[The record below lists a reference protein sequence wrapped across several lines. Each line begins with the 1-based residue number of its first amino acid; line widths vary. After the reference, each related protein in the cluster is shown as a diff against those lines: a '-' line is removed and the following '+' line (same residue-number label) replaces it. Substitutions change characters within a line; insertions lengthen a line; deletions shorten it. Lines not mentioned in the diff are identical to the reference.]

1 VLTWKRL
8 NYPEKKPV
16 NTTTTSA
23 PATSNGASS
32 NGASTKNKPVWL
44 FREGKKELRDLLGGK
59 GANLS
64 EMTNIGL
71 PVPPGFTVTTEV
83 CTEYYANGKKIPA
96 GLMDEVKKAVADVEQ
111 AIGKKF
117 GDNQNP
123 LLFSVRSGA
132 KFSLPG
138 MMDTV
143 LNLGLNDQAIE
154 GLIKSSGGNDRFAY
168 DSYRRFIMMF
178 SDITLKADYPGLS
191 KEGFERIL
199 TEHKEKLGKVEDTEL
214 TGDDWKALCEIY
226 KVFFREQTGRD
237 FPTDPY
243 EQLETSITAVF
254 RSWNNERAIIY
265 RNKEKIS
272 HSIGTAVN
280 VQSMVFGNMGEDS
293 GSGVMFTR
301 NAATGENVIY
311 GEYLANAQGEDVVAG
326 VRTPK
331 EIAEL
336 ERDNKAIYDELI
348 TNAKR
353 LEEHYKDMQDI
364 EFTIEKNRL
373 FILQCRSG
381 KRTGTAAIRIA
392 VEMVGEGAISKEKAV
407 SMVAPGGLEQALHPR
422 LKNTKAARQI
432 AKGLNAGPG
441 GAVGIAVFSSDKAAE
456 LGKGGEEKPVI
467 LCSQETTPDDLKG
480 MLAAQ
485 GVLTSRGGRTS
496 HAALVARQFGIPTI
510 CGCSDIKLDGHH
522 ATQFTTPDGTVIKEG
537 DWITIDG
544 TEGVVYEGALE
555 VESAAQSGD
564 FSTLMGWADE
574 FRTMGVRTNADTP
587 EQAAQAVALGAEG
600 IGLCR
605 TEHMFLEEDRLPIV
619 RRMILANNEQ
629 ERQAALDEL
638 LPIQREDFVGIFRAM
653 AGKPVTVRLIDP
665 PLHEFLPNQ
674 IELEKE
680 MAVLEFQGKADAE
693 KSALLQKVR
702 ELHEQN
708 PMLGLRGV
716 RLSIVFPGIVG
727 MQTAAIVG
735 AAAQV
740 KKEGIEVLPE
750 IMIPLIGHV
759 NELTAVKGDLER
771 VAKETAEAE
780 GVQVDYKFGTMIEIP
795 RACLTAGEI
804 AGQAEFFSFG
814 TNDLTQMTYGMSRDD
829 AGPFLMP
836 YIAKE
841 IYKEDPTVS
850 IDQTGVGRLMQICV
864 DDARAVNPNI
874 KLGICGEQGGDPDSV
889 KFCAKLGLTYVSC
902 SPKRVPVARL
912 AAAQAAL
919 ENKS

>member
-1 VLTWKRL
+1 V
-8 NYPEKKPV
+8 
-16 NTTTTSA
+16 
-23 PATSNGASS
+23 SNG
-32 NGASTKNKPVWL
+32 STQNKRVWL

-59 GANLS
+59 GANLA

-83 CTEYYANGKKIPA
+83 CTEYYASGKQLPA
-96 GLMDEVKKAVADVEQ
+96 GLMDEVKAAVADVEQ
-111 AIGKKF
+111 QIGKKF
-117 GDNQNP
+117 GDTQNP

-143 LNLGLNDQAIE
+143 LNLGLNDDAVE
-154 GLIKSSGGNDRFAY
+154 GLANAGGGNTRFAY

-214 TGDDWKALCEIY
+214 TGDDWKALVEIY
-226 KVFFREQTGRD
+226 KDFFREQTGRD

-311 GEYLANAQGEDVVAG
+311 GEYLPNAQGEDVVAG

-348 TNAKR
+348 ANAKR
-353 LEEHYKDMQDI
+353 LEDHYKDMQDI
-364 EFTIEKNRL
+364 EFTIEKNKL

-392 VEMVGEGAISKEKAV
+392 VEMVNEGFISKEKAV
-407 SMVAPGGLEQALHPR
+407 AMVAPGGLEQALHPR
-422 LKNTKAARQI
+422 LKNTKDGKVI

-441 GAVGIAVFSSDKAAE
+441 GAVGKAVFSSEKAAE
-456 LGKGGEEKPVI
+456 LGKGGAGEAVI
-467 LCSQETTPDDLKG
+467 LVSQETTPDDLKG

-510 CGCSDIKLDGHH
+510 CGCSDMKLDGHH

-544 TEGVVYEGALE
+544 TEGIIYQGALE
-555 VESAAQSGD
+555 VEAAGQSGD
-564 FSTLMGWADE
+564 FATLMGWADE
-574 FRTMGVRTNADTP
+574 FRKLGVRANADTP
-587 EQAAQAVALGAEG
+587 DQAAEALSLGAEG

-619 RRMILANNEQ
+619 RRMILADDEAQ
-629 ERQAALDEL
+629 RQGALDEL

-653 AGKPVTVRLIDP
+653 AGKPVT
-665 PLHEFLPNQ
+665 
-674 IELEKE
+674 
-680 MAVLEFQGKADAE
+680 
-693 KSALLQKVR
+693 
-702 ELHEQN
+702 
-708 PMLGLRGV
+708 
-716 RLSIVFPGIVG
+716 
-727 MQTAAIVG
+727 
-735 AAAQV
+735 AQV
-740 KKEGIEVLPE
+740 KKEGVDVHPE
-750 IMIPLIGHV
+750 IMIPLVGHI
-759 NELTAVKGDLER
+759 NELTHVKNDLER
-771 VAKETAEAE
+771 VAKETLAKEGAE
-780 GVQVDYKFGTMIEIP
+780 VDYMFGTMIEVP
-795 RACLTAGEI
+795 RAALTSAEI
-804 AGQAEFFSFG
+804 AQEAQFFSFG

-850 IDQTGVGRLMQICV
+850 IDTTGVGRLMQISV
-864 DDARAVNPNI
+864 DDAKSVNPNI
-874 KLGICGEQGGDPDSV
+874 KLGICGEHGGDPDSV
-889 KFCAKLGLTYVSC
+889 KFCHKIGLNYVSC

-919 ENKS
+919 ENQS

>member
-1 VLTWKRL
+1 
-8 NYPEKKPV
+8 
-16 NTTTTSA
+16 
-23 PATSNGASS
+23 
-32 NGASTKNKPVWL
+32 VWL

-59 GANLS
+59 GANLA

-83 CTEYYANGKKIPA
+83 CTEYYANGKQIPA
-96 GLMDEVKKAVADVEQ
+96 GLMDDVKAAVADVEKQ
-111 AIGKKF
+111 IGKKF
-117 GDNQNP
+117 GDTQNP

-154 GLIKSSGGNDRFAY
+154 GLINASGGDSRFAY

-191 KEGFERIL
+191 KEGFEHIL
-199 TEHKEKLGKVEDTEL
+199 TEHKRKLGKVEDTEL
-214 TGDDWKALCEIY
+214 TGDDWKALCDIY
-226 KVFFREQTGRD
+226 KKFFIEQTGRE
-237 FPTDPY
+237 FPTDPF

-311 GEYLANAQGEDVVAG
+311 GEYLPNAQGEDVVAG

-348 TNAKR
+348 ANAKR
-353 LEEHYKDMQDI
+353 LEDHYKDMQDI
-364 EFTIEKNRL
+364 EFTIEKNKL

-392 VEMVGEGAISKEKAV
+392 VEMVNEGFISKEKAV
-407 SMVAPGGLEQALHPR
+407 AMVAPGGLEQALHPR
-422 LKNTKAARQI
+422 LKNTKSARVI

-441 GAVGIAVFSSDKAAE
+441 GAVGKAVFSSERAAE
-456 LGKGGEEKPVI
+456 LGKGGSGEAVI
-467 LCSQETTPDDLKG
+467 LVSQETTPDDLKG

-510 CGCSDIKLDGHH
+510 CGCSDIKMDGHH
-522 ATQFTTPDGTVIKEG
+522 ATQFTSPDGTVIKEG

-544 TEGVVYEGALE
+544 TEGVIYEGALE

-564 FSTLMGWADE
+564 FSTLMGWADG
-574 FRTMGVRTNADTP
+574 FRTMGVRANADTP
-587 EQAAQAVALGAEG
+587 DQAAEALALGAEG

-619 RRMILANNEQ
+619 RRMILADDETQ
-629 ERQAALDEL
+629 RQAALDEL

-674 IELEKE
+674 VELAKEVAVEGAAGKTDPEK
-680 MAVLEFQGKADAE
+680 Q
-693 KSALLQKVR
+693 ALLNKVN

-708 PMLGLRGV
+708 PMLGLRGC
-716 RLSIVFPGIVG
+716 RLSIVFPGIVE
-727 MQTAAIVG
+727 MQVAAIVG

-740 KKEGIEVLPE
+740 KKEGVEVLPE
-750 IMIPLIGHV
+750 IMIPLVGHI
-759 NELTAVKGDLER
+759 NELTYVKNDLER
-771 VAKETAEAE
+771 VAKETVEKE
-780 GVQVDYKFGTMIEIP
+780 GVEVPYMFGTMIEVP
-795 RACLTAGEI
+795 RAALTSAEI
-804 AGQAEFFSFG
+804 AGEAEFFSFG

-850 IDQTGVGRLMQICV
+850 IDTTGVGRLMQISV
-864 DDARAVNPNI
+864 DDARSVNPKI
-874 KLGICGEQGGDPDSV
+874 KLGICGEHGGDPDSV
-889 KFCAKLGLTYVSC
+889 KFCNKLGLNYVSC

-919 ENKS
+919 ENGSK

>member
-1 VLTWKRL
+1 
-8 NYPEKKPV
+8 
-16 NTTTTSA
+16 
-23 PATSNGASS
+23 
-32 NGASTKNKPVWL
+32 
-44 FREGKKELRDLLGGK
+44 
-59 GANLS
+59 
-64 EMTNIGL
+64 M
-71 PVPPGFTVTTEV
+71 
-83 CTEYYANGKKIPA
+83 
-96 GLMDEVKKAVADVEQ
+96 
-111 AIGKKF
+111 
-117 GDNQNP
+117 
-123 LLFSVRSGA
+123 
-132 KFSLPG
+132 
-138 MMDTV
+138 
-143 LNLGLNDQAIE
+143 
-154 GLIKSSGGNDRFAY
+154 
-168 DSYRRFIMMF
+168 
-178 SDITLKADYPGLS
+178 
-191 KEGFERIL
+191 
-199 TEHKEKLGKVEDTEL
+199 
-214 TGDDWKALCEIY
+214 IY
-226 KVFFREQTGRD
+226 KDFFRKETGRE
-237 FPTDPY
+237 FPSDPY

-265 RNKEKIS
+265 RNKEKID

-280 VQSMVFGNMGEDS
+280 VQSMVFGNLGEDS

-336 ERDNKAIYDELI
+336 ERDNKVIYDELI
-348 TNAKR
+348 ANSKR
-353 LEEHYKDMQDI
+353 LENHYKDMQDI
-364 EFTIEKNRL
+364 EFTIEKNKL

-392 VEMVGEGAISKEKAV
+392 VEMVNEGFITKEKAV
-407 SMVAPGGLEQALHPR
+407 LMVPPSGLEQALHPR
-422 LKNTKAARQI
+422 LKDTAKAKRI

-441 GAVGIAVFSSDKAAE
+441 GAVGMAVFSSDKAAE
-456 LGKGGEEKPVI
+456 LGKGGQGEAVI

-510 CGCSDIKLDGHH
+510 CGCSDMKMDGHH
-522 ATQFTTPDGTVIKEG
+522 AKAFTTPDGTVISEG

-544 TEGVVYEGALE
+544 TEGVVYLGALE
-555 VESAAQSGD
+555 VEAAAQSGD
-564 FSTLMGWADE
+564 FATLMSWADE
-574 FRTMGVRTNADTP
+574 FRKLGVRTNADTP
-587 EQAAQAVALGAEG
+587 EQAQQAIELGAEG
-600 IGLCR
+600 VGLCR

-619 RRMILANNEQ
+619 RRMILADDEAA
-629 ERQAALDEL
+629 RQAALDEL

-665 PLHEFLPNQ
+665 PLHEFLPSQ

-680 MAVLEFQGKADAE
+680 MAVLEFQGKTDPE
-693 KSALLQKVR
+693 KSKLLSKVR
-702 ELHEQN
+702 ELHEMN
-708 PMLGLRGV
+708 PMLGMRGV
-716 RLSIVFPGIVG
+716 RLSIVFPGIVE

-740 KKEGIEVLPE
+740 KKEGIDVHPE
-750 IMIPLIGHV
+750 IMIPLVGHV
-759 NELTAVKGDLER
+759 NELTAVEGDLRR
-771 VAKETAEAE
+771 VAQETEERE
-780 GVQVDYKFGTMIEIP
+780 GVKVDYKFGTMIEIP

-804 AGQAEFFSFG
+804 AAQAEFFSFG

-836 YIAKE
+836 YIAQE

-864 DDARAVNPNI
+864 DDAKAVNPNI

-889 KFCAKLGLTYVSC
+889 KFCHKLGLTYVSC

-919 ENKS
+919 ESK

>member
-1 VLTWKRL
+1 M
-8 NYPEKKPV
+8 

-44 FREGKKELRDLLGGK
+44 FREGDKSLRDLLGGK
-59 GANLS
+59 GANLA

-96 GLMDEVKKAVADVEQ
+96 GLMDAVKKAVADVEQ

-154 GLIKSSGGNDRFAY
+154 GLINASGGNSRFAY

-214 TGDDWKALCEIY
+214 SGDDWKALCATY

-311 GEYLANAQGEDVVAG
+311 GEYLPNAQGEDVVAG

-336 ERDNKAIYDELI
+336 ERDNKPIYDELI
-348 TNAKR
+348 ANAKR
-353 LEEHYKDMQDI
+353 LEDHYKDMQDI
-364 EFTIEKNRL
+364 EFTIEKNKL

-441 GAVGIAVFSSDKAAE
+441 GAVGKVVFTSDRAAE
-456 LGKGGEEKPVI
+456 LGKGNEGKGEAVI
-467 LCSQETTPDDLKG
+467 LVSQETTPDDLKG

-496 HAALVARQFGIPTI
+496 HAALVARQFGIPTV
-510 CGCSDIKLDGHH
+510 CGCADIKMDGHH

-555 VESAAQSGD
+555 VENATMSGD
-564 FSTLMGWADE
+564 FGTLMSWADE

-587 EQAAQAVALGAEG
+587 EQAQQAVELGAEG

-605 TEHMFLEEDRLPIV
+605 TEHMFLEEARLPIV
-619 RRMILANNEQ
+619 RRMILAANDA

-680 MAVLEFQGKADAE
+680 MAVLEFQGKSDPE

-850 IDQTGVGRLMQICV
+850 IDQTGVGRLMHICV
-864 DDARAVNPNI
+864 DDARKVNPNI

-919 ENKS
+919 AAKGE

>member
-1 VLTWKRL
+1 M
-8 NYPEKKPV
+8 
-16 NTTTTSA
+16 
-23 PATSNGASS
+23 ATQ
-32 NGASTKNKPVWL
+32 NKPVWL

-59 GANLS
+59 GANLA

-83 CTEYYANGKKIPA
+83 CTEYYANGKQLPA
-96 GLMDEVKKAVADVEQ
+96 GLMDEVKTAVAAVE
-111 AIGKKF
+111 AEIGKKF

-143 LNLGLNDQAIE
+143 LNLGLNDEAIA
-154 GLIKSSGGNDRFAY
+154 GLIAVSGDARFAY

-178 SDITLKADYPGLS
+178 SDITLKADYPGLN

-199 TEHKEKLGKVEDTEL
+199 TDHKAALGKELDTEL
-214 TGDDWKALCEIY
+214 TGDDWKALVDTY
-226 KVFFREQTGRD
+226 KVFFKEQTGRD

-265 RNKEKIS
+265 RNKEKIP

-280 VQSMVFGNMGEDS
+280 VQSMVFGNMGDDS

-311 GEYLANAQGEDVVAG
+311 GEYLQNAQGEDVVAG

-348 TNAKR
+348 ANAKR
-353 LEEHYKDMQDI
+353 LEDHYRDMQDI
-364 EFTIEKNRL
+364 EFTIEKNKL

-392 VEMVGEGAISKEKAV
+392 VEMVNEGFIDKAKAV
-407 SMVAPGGLEQALHPR
+407 SMVAPGGLEQALHPA
-422 LKNTKAARQI
+422 LKDTKSARVI

-441 GAVGIAVFSSDKAAE
+441 GAVGMAVFSSDKAAE
-456 LGKGGEEKPVI
+456 LGKGGQGQAVI

-510 CGCSDIKLDGHH
+510 CGCSDMKMDGHH
-522 ATQFTTPDGTVIKEG
+522 ATAFTTPDGTVIKEG

-544 TEGVVYEGALE
+544 SDGTVYEGALE
-555 VESAAQSGD
+555 VEPAGQSGD
-564 FSTLMGWADE
+564 FGTLMGWADE
-574 FRTMGVRTNADTP
+574 FRTLGVRTNADTP
-587 EQAAQAVALGAEG
+587 EQAAEAVALGAEG
-600 IGLCR
+600 VGLCR

-619 RRMILANNEQ
+619 RRMILAADETA
-629 ERQAALDEL
+629 RQAALDEL

-653 AGKPVTVRLIDP
+653 NGLPVTVRLIDP
-665 PLHEFLPNQ
+665 PLHEFLPSQ

-680 MAVLEFQGKADAE
+680 MAVLESKGLSDPE
-693 KSALLQKVR
+693 KSTLLAKVR
-702 ELHEQN
+702 ELHEMN

-716 RLSIVFPGIVG
+716 RLSIVFPGIVA

-740 KKEGIEVLPE
+740 KKEGIEVNPE

-759 NELTAVKGDLER
+759 NELKAVRADLDR
-771 VAKETAEAE
+771 VAKETVEAE
-780 GVQVDYKFGTMIEIP
+780 GVAVPYKFGTMIEIP

-804 AGQAEFFSFG
+804 AEEAEFFSFG

-864 DDARAVNPNI
+864 DDAKVVNPNI

-889 KFCAKLGLTYVSC
+889 KFCHKLGLTYVSC

-912 AAAQAAL
+912 AAAQAAI
-919 ENKS
+919 ESSSK

>member
-1 VLTWKRL
+1 M
-8 NYPEKKPV
+8 
-16 NTTTTSA
+16 
-23 PATSNGASS
+23 ATQQ
-32 NGASTKNKPVWL
+32 KPVWL

-59 GANLS
+59 GANLA

-83 CTEYYANGKKIPA
+83 CTDYYANNKQIPA
-96 GLMDEVKKAVADVEQ
+96 GLMDEVKKAVADVETSM
-111 AIGKKF
+111 GKKF

-143 LNLGLNDQAIE
+143 LNLGLNESAIE
-154 GLIKSSGGNDRFAY
+154 GLIAVSGDARFAY

-191 KEGFERIL
+191 KEGFERML
-199 TEHKEKLGKVEDTEL
+199 TEHKAKLGKEDDTEL
-214 TGDDWKALCEIY
+214 TGDDWKALCETY
-226 KVFFREQTGRD
+226 KVFFKEQTGRD

-280 VQSMVFGNMGEDS
+280 VQAMVFGNMGDDS

-311 GEYLANAQGEDVVAG
+311 GEYLQNAQGEDVVAG

-348 TNAKR
+348 ANAKR
-353 LEEHYKDMQDI
+353 LEDHYRDMQDI
-364 EFTIEKNRL
+364 EFTIEKNKL

-392 VEMVGEGAISKEKAV
+392 VEMVNDGFIDKAKAV

-422 LKNTKAARQI
+422 LKNTAKARQI

-441 GAVGIAVFSSDKAAE
+441 GAVGMAVFSSNRAAE
-456 LGKGGEEKPVI
+456 LGKGGEGKAVI
-467 LCSQETTPDDLKG
+467 LCSAETTPDDLKG

-510 CGCSDIKLDGHH
+510 CGCSDVKMDGHH
-522 ATQFTTPDGTVIKEG
+522 ATSFVTPDGTVIKEG

-544 TEGVVYEGALE
+544 TEGIVYEGALE
-555 VESAAQSGD
+555 VEAAGQSGD
-564 FSTLMGWADE
+564 FATLMGWADE
-574 FRTMGVRTNADTP
+574 FRVMGVRANADTP
-587 EQAAQAVALGAEG
+587 EQAQEAIELGAEG

-605 TEHMFLEEDRLPIV
+605 TEHMFLEESRLPVV
-619 RRMILANNEQ
+619 RRMVLAADEA

-653 AGKPVTVRLIDP
+653 NGKPVTIRLIDP

-680 MAVLEFQGKADAE
+680 MAVLESKGLSDPE
-693 KSALLQKVR
+693 KSKLLSKVR
-702 ELHEQN
+702 ELHEMN

-740 KKEGIEVLPE
+740 KKEGIEVNPE

-780 GVQVDYKFGTMIEIP
+780 GVAVPYKFGTMIEIP

-804 AGQAEFFSFG
+804 AGEAEFFSFG

-836 YIAKE
+836 YIEKQ

-850 IDQTGVGRLMQICV
+850 IDVSGVGRLMQICV
-864 DDARAVNPNI
+864 DDAKKVNPNI

-889 KFCAKLGLTYVSC
+889 KFCNKLGLTYVSC

-912 AAAQAAL
+912 AAAQAAIDA
-919 ENKS
+919 K

>member
-1 VLTWKRL
+1 M
-8 NYPEKKPV
+8 
-16 NTTTTSA
+16 
-23 PATSNGASS
+23 ATQQ
-32 NGASTKNKPVWL
+32 KPVWL
-44 FREGKKELRDLLGGK
+44 FREGDKSMRDLLGGK
-59 GANLS
+59 GANLA

-83 CTEYYANGKKIPA
+83 CTEYYANNKQIPA

-111 AIGKKF
+111 QIGKKF
-117 GDNQNP
+117 GDTKNP

-143 LNLGLNDQAIE
+143 LNLGLNDAAVE
-154 GLIKSSGGNDRFAY
+154 GLIEATGGNSRFAY
-168 DSYRRFIMMF
+168 DSYRRFLMMF

-199 TEHKEKLGKVEDTEL
+199 TDHKAKLGKTEDTEL

-226 KVFFREQTGRD
+226 KEFFKEQTGKD
-237 FPTDPY
+237 FPSDPY

-280 VQSMVFGNMGEDS
+280 VQSMVFGNLGEDS

-311 GEYLANAQGEDVVAG
+311 GEYLPNAQGEDVVAG

-348 TNAKR
+348 ANAKR
-353 LEEHYKDMQDI
+353 LEDHYRDMQDI
-364 EFTIEKNRL
+364 EFTIEKNKL

-392 VEMVGEGAISKEKAV
+392 VEMVADGFISKEKAV
-407 SMVAPGGLEQALHPR
+407 AMVPPGGLEQALHPR

-441 GAVGIAVFSSDKAAE
+441 GAVGMAVFTSDRAAE
-456 LGKGGEEKPVI
+456 LGKGGEGKAVI

-510 CGCSDIKLDGHH
+510 CGCSDMKMEGHH
-522 ATQFTTPDGTVIKEG
+522 AQSFTTPDGTVIKEG

-555 VESAAQSGD
+555 VEAAGQSGD
-564 FSTLMGWADE
+564 FATLMGWADE

-587 EQAAQAVALGAEG
+587 EQAAEAVALGAEG

-619 RRMILANNEQ
+619 RRMILAANDAD
-629 ERQAALDEL
+629 RQAALDEL

-653 AGKPVTVRLIDP
+653 NGKPVTVRLIDP
-665 PLHEFLPNQ
+665 PLHEFLPSQ

-680 MAVLEFQGKADAE
+680 MAVLESKGLTDPD
-693 KSALLQKVR
+693 KSKLLSKVR
-702 ELHEQN
+702 ELHEMN

-740 KKEGIEVLPE
+740 KKEGIEVNPE

-759 NELTAVKGDLER
+759 NELKAVRGDLER
-771 VAKETAEAE
+771 VAQETADAE
-780 GVQVDYKFGTMIEIP
+780 GVAVPYKFGTMIEIP

-804 AGQAEFFSFG
+804 AGEAEFFSFG

-850 IDQTGVGRLMQICV
+850 IDVSGVGRLMQICV
-864 DDARAVNPNI
+864 DDAKKVNPNI

-889 KFCAKLGLTYVSC
+889 KFCNKLGLTYVSC

-912 AAAQAAL
+912 AAAQAAI
-919 ENKS
+919 ESK

>member
-1 VLTWKRL
+1 MA
-8 NYPEKKPV
+8 
-16 NTTTTSA
+16 TTQ
-23 PATSNGASS
+23 
-32 NGASTKNKPVWL
+32 KPVWL
-44 FREGKKELRDLLGGK
+44 FREGDKSLRDLLGGK
-59 GANLS
+59 GANLA

-83 CTEYYANGKKIPA
+83 CTEYYANGKQIPA

-111 AIGKKF
+111 QIGKKF
-117 GDNQNP
+117 GDTKNP

-143 LNLGLNDQAIE
+143 LNLGLNDDAVA
-154 GLIKSSGGNDRFAY
+154 GLIEATGGNSRFAY

-191 KEGFERIL
+191 KEGFEHML
-199 TEHKEKLGKVEDTEL
+199 TDHKAALGKVEDTEL
-214 TGDDWKALCEIY
+214 TGDDWKALVDQY
-226 KVFFREQTGRD
+226 KKFFTEQTGKS

-243 EQLETSITAVF
+243 EQLETAITAVF

-280 VQSMVFGNMGEDS
+280 VQSMVFGNLGEDS

-336 ERDNKAIYDELI
+336 EADNKPIYDELI
-348 TNAKR
+348 ANAKR
-353 LEEHYKDMQDI
+353 LEDHYKDMQDI
-364 EFTIEKNRL
+364 EFTIEKNKL

-392 VEMVGEGAISKEKAV
+392 VEMVGEGFIDKAKAV

-422 LKNTKAARQI
+422 LKDTAKARVI

-441 GAVGIAVFSSDKAAE
+441 GAVGIAVFSSEKAAE
-456 LGKGGEEKPVI
+456 LGKGGEGQPVI

-510 CGCSDIKLDGHH
+510 CGCAEMKLEGHH
-522 ATQFTTPDGTVIKEG
+522 ATSFSTPDGTVINEG

-544 TEGVVYEGALE
+544 TEGIVYEGALE
-555 VESAAQSGD
+555 VEPAGQSGD
-564 FSTLMGWADE
+564 FATLMGWADE
-574 FRTMGVRTNADTP
+574 FRTLGVRTNADTP
-587 EQAAQAVALGAEG
+587 EQAAEAVALGAEG

-605 TEHMFLEEDRLPIV
+605 TEHMFLEADRLPIV
-619 RRMILANNEQ
+619 RRMILASDEAS
-629 ERQAALDEL
+629 RQAALDEL

-653 AGKPVTVRLIDP
+653 NGKPVTVRLIDP

-680 MAVLEFQGKADAE
+680 LAVLDSKGASDPE
-693 KSALLQKVR
+693 KSALLSKVR
-702 ELHEQN
+702 ELHEMN

-716 RLSIVFPGIVG
+716 RLSIVFPGIVA

-740 KKEGIEVLPE
+740 KKEGIEVNPE

-759 NELTAVKGDLER
+759 NELKAVRGDLER
-771 VAKETAEAE
+771 VAQETADAE
-780 GVQVDYKFGTMIEIP
+780 GVAVPYKFGTMIEIP

-804 AGQAEFFSFG
+804 AGEAEFFSFG

-850 IDQTGVGRLMQICV
+850 IDVTGVGRLMQICV
-864 DDARAVNPNI
+864 DDAKVVNPNI

-889 KFCAKLGLTYVSC
+889 KFCHKLGLTYVSC

-912 AAAQAAL
+912 AAAQAAI
-919 ENKS
+919 ENSK

>member
-1 VLTWKRL
+1 MA
-8 NYPEKKPV
+8 
-16 NTTTTSA
+16 TTQ
-23 PATSNGASS
+23 
-32 NGASTKNKPVWL
+32 KPVWL

-59 GANLS
+59 GANLA

-83 CTEYYANGKKIPA
+83 CTEYYANNKQIPSN
-96 GLMDEVKKAVADVEQ
+96 LMDEVKRAVADVEQ
-111 AIGKKF
+111 SMGKKF
-117 GDNQNP
+117 GDNKNP

-143 LNLGLNDQAIE
+143 LNLGLNESAIE
-154 GLIKSSGGNDRFAY
+154 GLIAVSGDARFAY

-191 KEGFERIL
+191 KEGFEHML
-199 TEHKEKLGKVEDTEL
+199 TDHKAKLGKSEDTEL
-214 TGDDWKALCEIY
+214 TGDDWKALCETY
-226 KVFFREQTGRD
+226 KVFFKEQTGRD

-265 RNKEKIS
+265 RNKEKID
-272 HSIGTAVN
+272 HKIGTAVN
-280 VQSMVFGNMGEDS
+280 VQAMVFGNMGDDS

-311 GEYLANAQGEDVVAG
+311 GEYLQNAQGEDVVAG

-348 TNAKR
+348 ANSKR
-353 LEEHYKDMQDI
+353 LEDHYKDMQDI
-364 EFTIEKNRL
+364 EFTIEKNNL

-392 VEMVGEGAISKEKAV
+392 VEMVGEGFISKEKAV
-407 SMVAPGGLEQALHPR
+407 SMVAPSGLEQALHPR
-422 LKNTKAARQI
+422 LKNTAAARKI
-432 AKGLNAGPG
+432 AQGLNAGPG
-441 GAVGIAVFSSDKAAE
+441 GAVGMAVFSSDRAAE
-456 LGKGGEEKPVI
+456 LGKNGGEGKAVI
-467 LCSQETTPDDLKG
+467 LCSAETTPDDLKG

-510 CGCSDIKLDGHH
+510 CGCSDVKMDGHH
-522 ATQFTTPDGTVIKEG
+522 ATSFVTPDGTVIKEG

-544 TEGVVYEGALE
+544 TEGIVYEGALE
-555 VESAAQSGD
+555 VEAAGQSGD
-564 FSTLMGWADE
+564 FATLMGWADE
-574 FRTMGVRTNADTP
+574 FRTMGVRANADTP
-587 EQAAQAVALGAEG
+587 EQAAEALGLGAEG

-605 TEHMFLEEDRLPIV
+605 TEHMFLEESRLPIV
-619 RRMILANNEQ
+619 RRMVLAADDA
-629 ERQAALDEL
+629 ERQQALDEL

-653 AGKPVTVRLIDP
+653 NGKPVTVRLIDP

-680 MAVLEFQGKADAE
+680 MAVLESKGLSDPE
-693 KSALLQKVR
+693 KSKLLSKVR
-702 ELHEQN
+702 ELHEMN

-716 RLSIVFPGIVG
+716 RLSIVFPGIVE

-740 KKEGIEVLPE
+740 KKEGIDVNPE

-759 NELTAVKGDLER
+759 NELKAVRGDLER
-771 VAKETAEAE
+771 VAKETAEKE
-780 GVQVDYKFGTMIEIP
+780 GQEVAYKFGTMIEIP

-804 AGQAEFFSFG
+804 AQEAEFFSFG

-850 IDQTGVGRLMQICV
+850 IDVSGVGRLMQICV
-864 DDARAVNPNI
+864 DDARKVNPGI

-912 AAAQAAL
+912 AAAQAAIDA
-919 ENKS
+919 K

>member
-1 VLTWKRL
+1 MA
-8 NYPEKKPV
+8 
-16 NTTTTSA
+16 TTQ
-23 PATSNGASS
+23 
-32 NGASTKNKPVWL
+32 KPVWL

-59 GANLS
+59 GANLA

-83 CTEYYANGKKIPA
+83 CTEYYANNKQIPSN
-96 GLMDEVKKAVADVEQ
+96 LMDEVKKAVADVESSM
-111 AIGKKF
+111 GKKF

-143 LNLGLNDQAIE
+143 LNLGLNESAIE
-154 GLIKSSGGNDRFAY
+154 GLIAVSGDARFAY

-191 KEGFERIL
+191 KEGFERML
-199 TEHKEKLGKVEDTEL
+199 TDHKENLGKSEDTEL
-214 TGDDWKALCEIY
+214 TGDDWKALCETY
-226 KVFFREQTGRD
+226 KVFFREQTGRE

-280 VQSMVFGNMGEDS
+280 VQAMVFGNMGDDS

-311 GEYLANAQGEDVVAG
+311 GEYLQNAQGEDVVAG

-348 TNAKR
+348 ANAKR
-353 LEEHYKDMQDI
+353 LEDHYKDMQDI
-364 EFTIEKNRL
+364 EFTIEKNKL

-392 VEMVGEGAISKEKAV
+392 VEMVGEGFISKEKAV
-407 SMVAPGGLEQALHPR
+407 SMVAPSGLEQALHPR
-422 LKNTKAARQI
+422 LKNTAAARKI
-432 AKGLNAGPG
+432 AQGLNAGPG
-441 GAVGIAVFSSDKAAE
+441 GAVGMAVFSSERAAE
-456 LGKGGEEKPVI
+456 LGKGGEDKAVI
-467 LCSQETTPDDLKG
+467 LCSAETTPDDLKG

-510 CGCSDIKLDGHH
+510 CGCSDVKMDGHH
-522 ATQFTTPDGTVIKEG
+522 ATSFVTPDGTVIKEG

-544 TEGVVYEGALE
+544 TEGIVYEGALE
-555 VESAAQSGD
+555 VEAAGQSGD
-564 FSTLMGWADE
+564 FATLMGWADE

-587 EQAAQAVALGAEG
+587 EQAAEAVALGAEG

-605 TEHMFLEEDRLPIV
+605 TEHMFLEESRLPIV
-619 RRMILANNEQ
+619 RRMVLAADEA
-629 ERQAALDEL
+629 ERQQALDEL

-653 AGKPVTVRLIDP
+653 NGKPVTVRLIDP

-680 MAVLEFQGKADAE
+680 MAVLESKGLSDPE
-693 KSALLQKVR
+693 KSKLLNKVR
-702 ELHEQN
+702 ELHEMN

-716 RLSIVFPGIVG
+716 RLSIVFPGIVE

-740 KKEGIEVLPE
+740 KKEGIDVNPE

-759 NELTAVKGDLER
+759 NELKAVRGDLER

-780 GVQVDYKFGTMIEIP
+780 GQEVAYKFGTMIEIP

-804 AGQAEFFSFG
+804 AQEAEFFSFG

-864 DDARAVNPNI
+864 DDARAVNPGI

-912 AAAQAAL
+912 AAAQAAIDA
-919 ENKS
+919 K

>member
-1 VLTWKRL
+1 M
-8 NYPEKKPV
+8 
-16 NTTTTSA
+16 
-23 PATSNGASS
+23 ATQQ
-32 NGASTKNKPVWL
+32 KPVWL

-59 GANLS
+59 GANLA

-83 CTEYYANGKKIPA
+83 CTDYYANNKQIPA
-96 GLMDEVKKAVADVEQ
+96 GLMDEVKKAVADVETSM
-111 AIGKKF
+111 GKKF

-143 LNLGLNDQAIE
+143 LNLGLNESAIE
-154 GLIKSSGGNDRFAY
+154 GLIAVSGDARFAY

-191 KEGFERIL
+191 KEGFERML
-199 TEHKEKLGKVEDTEL
+199 TEHKAKLGKSEDTEL
-214 TGDDWKALCEIY
+214 TGDDWKALCETY
-226 KVFFREQTGRD
+226 KVFFKEQTGRE

-280 VQSMVFGNMGEDS
+280 VQAMVFGNMGDDS

-311 GEYLANAQGEDVVAG
+311 GEYLQNAQGEDVVAG

-348 TNAKR
+348 ANAKR
-353 LEEHYKDMQDI
+353 LEDHYRDMQDI
-364 EFTIEKNRL
+364 EFTIEKNKL

-392 VEMVGEGAISKEKAV
+392 VEMVNDGFIDKAKAV

-422 LKNTKAARQI
+422 LKNTAKARQI

-441 GAVGIAVFSSDKAAE
+441 GAVGMAVFSSNRAAE
-456 LGKGGEEKPVI
+456 LGKGGEGKAVI
-467 LCSQETTPDDLKG
+467 LCSAETTPDDLKG

-510 CGCSDIKLDGHH
+510 CGCSDVKMDGHH
-522 ATQFTTPDGTVIKEG
+522 ATSFVTPDGTVIKEG

-544 TEGVVYEGALE
+544 TEGIVYEGALE
-555 VESAAQSGD
+555 VEAAGQSGD
-564 FSTLMGWADE
+564 FATLMGWADE
-574 FRTMGVRTNADTP
+574 FRVMGVRANADTP
-587 EQAAQAVALGAEG
+587 EQAQEAIELGAEG

-605 TEHMFLEEDRLPIV
+605 TEHMFLEESRLPVV
-619 RRMILANNEQ
+619 RRMVLAADET

-653 AGKPVTVRLIDP
+653 NGKPVTIRLIDP

-680 MAVLEFQGKADAE
+680 MAVLESKGLSDPE
-693 KSALLQKVR
+693 KSKLLSKVR
-702 ELHEQN
+702 ELHEMN

-740 KKEGIEVLPE
+740 KKEGIEVNPE

-780 GVQVDYKFGTMIEIP
+780 GVAVPYKFGTMIEIP

-804 AGQAEFFSFG
+804 AGEAEFFSFG

-836 YIAKE
+836 YIEKQ

-850 IDQTGVGRLMQICV
+850 IDVSGVGRLMQICV
-864 DDARAVNPNI
+864 DDAKKVNPNI

-889 KFCAKLGLTYVSC
+889 KFCNKLGLTYVSC

-912 AAAQAAL
+912 AAAQAAIDA
-919 ENKS
+919 K

>member
-1 VLTWKRL
+1 MATQNKR
-8 NYPEKKPV
+8 
-16 NTTTTSA
+16 
-23 PATSNGASS
+23 
-32 NGASTKNKPVWL
+32 VWL
-44 FREGKKELRDLLGGK
+44 FREGDKSMRDLLGGK
-59 GANLS
+59 GANLA

-83 CTEYYANGKKIPA
+83 CTEYYASGKQIPA
-96 GLMDEVKKAVADVEQ
+96 GLMDDVRAAVADVEQ
-111 AIGKKF
+111 QMGKKF
-117 GDNQNP
+117 GDTKNP

-143 LNLGLNDQAIE
+143 LNLGLNDETLQ
-154 GLIKSSGGNDRFAY
+154 GLIESSGNARFAY

-199 TEHKEKLGKVEDTEL
+199 TDHKEALGKTDDTEL
-214 TGDDWKALCEIY
+214 TADDWKALVDTY
-226 KVFFREQTGRD
+226 KVFFKEQTGRD

-280 VQSMVFGNMGEDS
+280 VQSMVFGNMGDDS

-336 ERDNKAIYDELI
+336 EADNKPIYDELI
-348 TNAKR
+348 ANAKR
-353 LEEHYKDMQDI
+353 LEDHYKDMQDI
-364 EFTIEKNRL
+364 EFTIEKNKL

-392 VEMVGEGAISKEKAV
+392 VEMVNEGFISKEEAV
-407 SMVAPGGLEQALHPR
+407 LRVPAGGLEQALHPR
-422 LKNTKAARQI
+422 LKNTKAARII

-441 GAVGIAVFSSDKAAE
+441 GAVGIAVFSSEKAAE
-456 LGKGGEEKPVI
+456 LGKGGQEKPVI
-467 LCSQETTPDDLKG
+467 LVSQETTPDDLKG

-510 CGCSDIKLDGHH
+510 CGCSDMKLDGHH
-522 ATQFTTPDGTVIKEG
+522 ATSFTTPDGTVIKEG

-544 TEGVVYEGALE
+544 TEGVVFEGALE

-564 FSTLMGWADE
+564 FGILMGWVDE
-574 FRTMGVRTNADTP
+574 FRKLGVRTNADTP
-587 EQAAQAVALGAEG
+587 EQATEAVSLGAEG
-600 IGLCR
+600 VGLCR

-619 RRMILANNEQ
+619 RRMILANNDA
-629 ERQAALDEL
+629 ERKAALDEL

-653 AGKPVTVRLIDP
+653 DGKPVTVRLIDP

-680 MAVLEFQGKADAE
+680 VALAEAKGEADAE
-693 KSALLQKVR
+693 KTALLSKVR

-716 RLSIVFPGIVG
+716 RLSIVLPGIVE
-727 MQTAAIVG
+727 MQTAAIIG

-740 KKEGIEVLPE
+740 KKEGIDVHPE
-750 IMIPLIGHV
+750 IMIPLVGHV

-771 VAKETAEAE
+771 VAKETLEAE
-780 GVQVDYKFGTMIEIP
+780 GTQVDYKFGTMIEIP

-804 AGQAEFFSFG
+804 AGEAEFFSFG
-814 TNDLTQMTYGMSRDD
+814 TNDLTQMTFGMSRDD

-864 DDARAVNPNI
+864 EDAKKVNPNI

-889 KFCAKLGLTYVSC
+889 KFCHKLGLTYVSC

-919 ENKS
+919 ENK

>member
-1 VLTWKRL
+1 V
-8 NYPEKKPV
+8 
-16 NTTTTSA
+16 
-23 PATSNGASS
+23 SNASS
-32 NGASTKNKPVWL
+32 NKRVWL

-83 CTEYYANGKKIPA
+83 CTEYYANGKQIPA
-96 GLMDEVKKAVADVEQ
+96 SLMDDVKKAVADVEQ

-117 GDNQNP
+117 GDTKNP

-143 LNLGLNDQAIE
+143 LNLGLNDEAVE
-154 GLIKSSGGNDRFAY
+154 GLVQATGGNSRFAY
-168 DSYRRFIMMF
+168 DSYRRFLMMF

-214 TGDDWKALCEIY
+214 SGDDWKALCEIY
-226 KVFFREQTGRD
+226 KNFFREQTGRE
-237 FPTDPY
+237 FPSDPY

-280 VQSMVFGNMGEDS
+280 VQSMVFGNLGEDS

-348 TNAKR
+348 ANAKR

-407 SMVAPGGLEQALHPR
+407 QMVAPGGLEQALHPR
-422 LKNTKAARQI
+422 LKNTSAARVI

-456 LGKGGEEKPVI
+456 LGKGGAEKPVI

-544 TEGVVYEGALE
+544 TEGIVYEGALE

-771 VAKETAEAE
+771 VAKETADAE
-780 GVQVDYKFGTMIEIP
+780 GVAVDYKFGTMIEIP

-864 DDARAVNPNI
+864 DDARQVNPNI

-919 ENKS
+919 EGK

>member
-1 VLTWKRL
+1 V
-8 NYPEKKPV
+8 
-16 NTTTTSA
+16 
-23 PATSNGASS
+23 SNDGSS
-32 NGASTKNKPVWL
+32 NKRVWL
-44 FREGKKELRDLLGGK
+44 FREGDKSMRDLLGGK
-59 GANLS
+59 GANLA

-83 CTEYYANGKKIPA
+83 CTEYYVSGKQIPA
-96 GLMDEVKKAVADVEQ
+96 GLMDEVKAAVADVEKQ
-111 AIGKKF
+111 IGKKF
-117 GDNQNP
+117 GDTKNP

-143 LNLGLNDQAIE
+143 LNLGLNDEAVE
-154 GLIKSSGGNDRFAY
+154 GLVEATGGNSRFAY
-168 DSYRRFIMMF
+168 DSYRRFLMMF

-191 KEGFERIL
+191 KEGFEHIL
-199 TEHKEKLGKVEDTEL
+199 TQHKEKLGKTEDTEL
-214 TGDDWKALCEIY
+214 TGEDWKALCEIY
-226 KVFFREQTGRD
+226 KQFFTEQTGKQ

-243 EQLETSITAVF
+243 EQLETAITAVF

-265 RNKEKIS
+265 RNKEKID
-272 HSIGTAVN
+272 HKIGTAVN
-280 VQSMVFGNMGEDS
+280 VQSMVFGNLGEDS

-311 GEYLANAQGEDVVAG
+311 GEYLPNAQGEDVVAG

-348 TNAKR
+348 ANAKR
-353 LEEHYKDMQDI
+353 LEDHYKDMQDI
-364 EFTIEKNRL
+364 EFTIERNKL

-392 VEMVGEGAISKEKAV
+392 VEMVNDGFITKEKAV
-407 SMVAPGGLEQALHPR
+407 QMVPPSGLEQALHPR
-422 LKNTKAARQI
+422 LKNTKSARVI

-441 GAVGIAVFSSDKAAE
+441 GAVGKAVFSSERAAE
-456 LGKGGEEKPVI
+456 LGKGGKEEPVI
-467 LCSQETTPDDLKG
+467 LVSQETTPDDLKG

-544 TEGVVYEGALE
+544 TDGLIYEGALE
-555 VESAAQSGD
+555 VEAAGQSGD
-564 FSTLMGWADE
+564 FGTLMGWADE
-574 FRTMGVRTNADTP
+574 FRTLGVRTNADTP
-587 EQAAQAVALGAEG
+587 DQAAEAIALGAEG

-619 RRMILANNEQ
+619 RRMILAENDQ
-629 ERQAALDEL
+629 QRQAALDEL

-680 MAVLEFQGKADAE
+680 VALLSAKSENDAE
-693 KSALLQKVR
+693 KEALLRKVR
-702 ELHEQN
+702 DLHEQN
-708 PMLGLRGV
+708 PMLGLRGC
-716 RLSIVFPGIVG
+716 RLSIVFPGIVE
-727 MQTAAIVG
+727 MQVAAIIG

-740 KKEGIEVLPE
+740 QKEGVDVHPE
-750 IMIPLIGHV
+750 IMIPLVGHV
-759 NELTAVKGDLER
+759 NELTHVRDDLDR
-771 VAKETAEAE
+771 VAKETQQKE
-780 GVQVDYKFGTMIEIP
+780 GVEVDYMFGTMIEVP
-795 RACLTAGEI
+795 RAALTADEI
-804 AGQAEFFSFG
+804 AKEAQFFSFG
-814 TNDLTQMTYGMSRDD
+814 TNDLTQMGFGMSRDD
-829 AGPFLMP
+829 AGSFLP
-836 YIAKE
+836 TYIKHE

-850 IDQTGVGRLMQICV
+850 IDQKGVGRLMQICV
-864 DDARAVNPNI
+864 EDAKKVNPGI
-874 KLGICGEQGGDPDSV
+874 KLGICGEHGGDPDSV
-889 KFCAKLGLTYVSC
+889 KFCHKIGLNYVSC

-919 ENKS
+919 AGK

>member
-1 VLTWKRL
+1 M
-8 NYPEKKPV
+8 
-16 NTTTTSA
+16 
-23 PATSNGASS
+23 ATQQ
-32 NGASTKNKPVWL
+32 KPVWL
-44 FREGKKELRDLLGGK
+44 FREGDKSLRDLLGGK
-59 GANLS
+59 GANLA

-83 CTEYYANGKKIPA
+83 CTEYYANKKQIPSN
-96 GLMDEVKKAVADVEQ
+96 LMDEVKKAVADVEQ
-111 AIGKKF
+111 QIGKKF
-117 GDNQNP
+117 GDNKNP

-143 LNLGLNDQAIE
+143 LNLGLNESAIE
-154 GLIKSSGGNDRFAY
+154 GLIATSGDARFAY

-191 KEGFERIL
+191 KEGFERML
-199 TEHKEKLGKVEDTEL
+199 TDHKAKLGKEDDTEL
-214 TGDDWKALCEIY
+214 TGDDWKELCATY
-226 KVFFREQTGRD
+226 KVFFKEQTGRD

-280 VQSMVFGNMGEDS
+280 VQSMVFGNMGDDS

-311 GEYLANAQGEDVVAG
+311 GEYLQNAQGEDVVAG

-336 ERDNKAIYDELI
+336 ERDNKPIYDELI
-348 TNAKR
+348 ANAKR
-353 LEEHYKDMQDI
+353 LEDHYRDMQDI
-364 EFTIEKNRL
+364 EFTIEKNKL

-392 VEMVGEGAISKEKAV
+392 VEMVGEGFISKEKAV

-422 LKNTKAARQI
+422 LKNTKAARVI

-441 GAVGIAVFSSDKAAE
+441 GAVGMAVFSSDRAAE
-456 LGKGGEEKPVI
+456 LGKGGEGKPVI

-510 CGCSDIKLDGHH
+510 CGCSDMKMEGHH
-522 ATQFTTPDGTVIKEG
+522 AQSFTTPDGTVIKEG

-544 TEGVVYEGALE
+544 TDGIVFEGALE
-555 VESAAQSGD
+555 VEAAGQSGD
-564 FSTLMGWADE
+564 FGTLMGWADE
-574 FRTMGVRTNADTP
+574 FRKMGVRANADTP
-587 EQAAQAVALGAEG
+587 EQAAEAIALGAEG

-619 RRMILANNEQ
+619 RRMILAANDT

-653 AGKPVTVRLIDP
+653 KGLPVTVRLIDP

-680 MAVLEFQGKADAE
+680 MAVLESKGLTDPE
-693 KSALLQKVR
+693 KSKLLSKVR
-702 ELHEQN
+702 ELHEMN

-740 KKEGIEVLPE
+740 KKEGIEVNPE

-759 NELTAVKGDLER
+759 NELKAVRGDLER
-771 VAKETAEAE
+771 VAQETADAE
-780 GVQVDYKFGTMIEIP
+780 GVAVPYKFGTMIEIP

-804 AGQAEFFSFG
+804 AQEAEFFSFG

-850 IDQTGVGRLMQICV
+850 IDVSGVGRLMQICV
-864 DDARAVNPNI
+864 DDAKKVNPNI

-889 KFCAKLGLTYVSC
+889 KFCNKLGLTYVSC

-912 AAAQAAL
+912 AAAQAAI
-919 ENKS
+919 ESK

>member
-1 VLTWKRL
+1 M
-8 NYPEKKPV
+8 
-16 NTTTTSA
+16 
-23 PATSNGASS
+23 ATQQ
-32 NGASTKNKPVWL
+32 KPVWL
-44 FREGKKELRDLLGGK
+44 FREGDKSMRDLMGGK
-59 GANLS
+59 GANLA

-83 CTEYYANGKKIPA
+83 CTEYYANNKQIPS
-96 GLMDEVKKAVADVEQ
+96 GLMDEVKKAVADVENQ
-111 AIGKKF
+111 IGKKF
-117 GDNQNP
+117 GDTQNP

-143 LNLGLNDQAIE
+143 LNLGLNDAAVE
-154 GLIKSSGGNDRFAY
+154 GLINATGGNSRFAY

-199 TEHKEKLGKVEDTEL
+199 TDHKAKLGKTEDTEL
-214 TGDDWKALCEIY
+214 TGDDWKALCDTY
-226 KVFFREQTGRD
+226 KVFFREQTGKE

-280 VQSMVFGNMGEDS
+280 VQSMVFGNLGDDS

-311 GEYLANAQGEDVVAG
+311 GEYLQNAQGEDVVAG

-336 ERDNKAIYDELI
+336 ERDNKPIYDELI
-348 TNAKR
+348 SNAKR
-353 LEEHYKDMQDI
+353 LEDHYRDMQDI
-364 EFTIEKNRL
+364 EFTIEKNKL

-392 VEMVGEGAISKEKAV
+392 VEMVGEGFITKEKAV
-407 SMVAPGGLEQALHPR
+407 SMVPPGGLEQALHPR
-422 LKNTKAARQI
+422 LKDTKSARVI

-441 GAVGIAVFSSDKAAE
+441 GAVGIAVFSSDRAAE
-456 LGKGGEEKPVI
+456 LGKGGEGKPVI

-510 CGCSDIKLDGHH
+510 CGCSDMKMDGHH
-522 ATQFTTPDGTVIKEG
+522 ADSFTTPDGTVIKEG

-544 TEGVVYEGALE
+544 SDGIVYEGQLA
-555 VESAAQSGD
+555 VEAAGQSGD
-564 FSTLMGWADE
+564 FGTLMGWADE
-574 FRTMGVRTNADTP
+574 FRTMGVRANADTP
-587 EQAAQAVALGAEG
+587 EQAAEALSLGAEG

-605 TEHMFLEEDRLPIV
+605 TEHMFLEADRLPIV
-619 RRMILANNEQ
+619 RRMILAGNDT

-653 AGKPVTVRLIDP
+653 NGKPVTVRLIDP

-674 IELEKE
+674 IDLEKE
-680 MAVLEFQGKADAE
+680 MAVLESKGQSDPE
-693 KSALLQKVR
+693 KSALLAKVR

-708 PMLGLRGV
+708 PMLGLRGC
-716 RLSIVFPGIVG
+716 RLSIVIPGIVE

-740 KKEGIEVLPE
+740 KKEGIEVEPE
-750 IMIPLIGHV
+750 IMIPLVGHV
-759 NELTAVKGDLER
+759 NELKAVRGDLER
-771 VAKETAEAE
+771 VAKETSETE
-780 GVQVDYKFGTMIEIP
+780 GQQVDYKFGTMIEIP

-804 AGQAEFFSFG
+804 ADEAEFFSFG

-850 IDQTGVGRLMQICV
+850 IDVSGVGRLMDICV
-864 DDARAVNPNI
+864 TDAKKVNPGI

-889 KFCAKLGLTYVSC
+889 KFCNKLGLTYVSC

-912 AAAQAAL
+912 AAAQAAI
-919 ENKS
+919 ENK

>member
-1 VLTWKRL
+1 MRTFLRGLKRCAILSRVQILEEFVL
-8 NYPEKKPV
+8 
-16 NTTTTSA
+16 
-23 PATSNGASS
+23 SN
-32 NGASTKNKPVWL
+32 NNNRVWL
-44 FREGKKELRDLLGGK
+44 FREGKKELKDLLGGK
-59 GANLS
+59 GANLA

-83 CTEYYANGKKIPA
+83 CTEYYASGKKLPD
-96 GLMDEVKKAVADVEQ
+96 GLMDDVKKAVADVEQ

-117 GDNQNP
+117 GDTQNP

-143 LNLGLNDQAIE
+143 LNLGLNDDAIT
-154 GLIKSSGGNDRFAY
+154 GLINASGGNARFAY

-199 TEHKEKLGKVEDTEL
+199 TDHKAKLGKEADTEL
-214 TGDDWKALCEIY
+214 TGDEWKALCDTY
-226 KVFFREQTGRD
+226 KVFFKEQTGRD
-237 FPTDPY
+237 FPSDPY

-280 VQSMVFGNMGEDS
+280 VQSMVFGNLGDDS

-311 GEYLANAQGEDVVAG
+311 GEYLPNAQGEDVVAG
-326 VRTPK
+326 VRTPL

-336 ERDNKAIYDELI
+336 ERDNKTIYDELI

-353 LEEHYKDMQDI
+353 LEDHYKDMQDI
-364 EFTIEKNRL
+364 EFTIEKNKL

-392 VEMVGEGAISKEKAV
+392 VEMVNEGFITKEKAV
-407 SMVAPGGLEQALHPR
+407 AMVAPSGLEQALHPR
-422 LKNTKAARQI
+422 LKNTAAGKVI

-441 GAVGIAVFSSDKAAE
+441 GAVGKAVFSSDKAAE
-456 LGKGGEEKPVI
+456 MGKGGAGEAVI

-510 CGCSDIKLDGHH
+510 CGCSDMKTDGHH
-522 ATQFTTPDGTVIKEG
+522 ATSFSTPDGTIVKEG

-544 TEGVVYEGALE
+544 TEGIVYLGALE
-555 VESAAQSGD
+555 VEPAGQSGD
-564 FSTLMGWADE
+564 FGTLMGWADE
-574 FRTMGVRTNADTP
+574 FRTMGVRANADTP
-587 EQAAQAVALGAEG
+587 DQAAEAIALGAEG

-619 RRMILANNEQ
+619 RRMILADNEEQ
-629 ERQAALDEL
+629 RQGALDEL

-653 AGKPVTVRLIDP
+653 DGKPVTVRLIDP

-674 IELEKE
+674 IELAKE
-680 MAVLEFQGKADAE
+680 VAVEQSQGKSDAA
-693 KSALLQKVR
+693 KIKLLNKVN

-708 PMLGLRGV
+708 PMLGLRGC
-716 RLSIVFPGIVG
+716 RLSIVFPGIVE
-727 MQTAAIVG
+727 MQVAAIVG

-740 KKEGIEVLPE
+740 TKEGKTVLPE
-750 IMIPLIGHV
+750 IMIPLVGHI
-759 NELTAVKGDLER
+759 NELTYVKNDLER
-771 VAKETAEAE
+771 VAKATQGKE
-780 GVQVDYKFGTMIEIP
+780 GTEVPYMFGTMIEVP
-795 RACLTAGEI
+795 RAALTSAEI
-804 AGQAEFFSFG
+804 AQEAAFFSFG

-850 IDQTGVGRLMQICV
+850 IDTTGVGRLMQISV
-864 DDARAVNPNI
+864 DDARSVNPNI
-874 KLGICGEQGGDPDSV
+874 KLGICGEHGGDPDSV
-889 KFCAKLGLTYVSC
+889 KFCNKLGLNYVSC

-919 ENKS
+919 EAKGS

>member
-1 VLTWKRL
+1 M
-8 NYPEKKPV
+8 
-16 NTTTTSA
+16 
-23 PATSNGASS
+23 ATQQ
-32 NGASTKNKPVWL
+32 KPVWL
-44 FREGKKELRDLLGGK
+44 FREGKKEMRDLLGGK
-59 GANLS
+59 GANLA

-83 CTEYYANGKKIPA
+83 CTEYYANGKQIPA
-96 GLMDEVKKAVADVEQ
+96 GLMDDVKRAVADVEQ

-117 GDNQNP
+117 GDNKNP

-143 LNLGLNDQAIE
+143 LNLGLNDDAIQ
-154 GLIKSSGGNDRFAY
+154 GLIEASGGNSRFAY
-168 DSYRRFIMMF
+168 DSYRRFLMMF

-199 TEHKEKLGKVEDTEL
+199 TDHKAKLGKTDDTEL

-226 KVFFREQTGRD
+226 KGFFREQTGRE
-237 FPTDPY
+237 FPSDPY

-311 GEYLANAQGEDVVAG
+311 GEYLPNAQGEDVVAG
-326 VRTPK
+326 VRTPL

-336 ERDNKAIYDELI
+336 ESNNKPIYDELI
-348 TNAKR
+348 ANAKR
-353 LEEHYKDMQDI
+353 LEDHYRDMQDI
-364 EFTIEKNRL
+364 EFTIEKNKL

-392 VEMVGEGAISKEKAV
+392 VEMVGEGFISKEKAV
-407 SMVAPGGLEQALHPR
+407 TMVPPSGLEQALHPA
-422 LKNTKAARQI
+422 LKNIKAVRSI
-432 AKGLNAGPG
+432 AKGLDAGPG
-441 GAVGIAVFSSDKAAE
+441 GAVGIAVFSSEKAAE
-456 LGKGGEEKPVI
+456 LGKNGGKGQAVI

-510 CGCSDIKLDGHH
+510 CGCSDMKMEGHH
-522 ATQFTTPDGTVIKEG
+522 AQSFTTPDGTVIKEG

-544 TEGVVYEGALE
+544 TSGIVYEGKCDVQTSQE
-555 VESAAQSGD
+555 VEESLRHGD
-564 FSTLMGWADE
+564 FATLMGWADE
-574 FRTMGVRTNADTP
+574 FRKMGVRTNADTP
-587 EQAAQAVALGAEG
+587 EQAQEAVALGAEG

-619 RRMILANNEQ
+619 RRMILAANDT

-653 AGKPVTVRLIDP
+653 AGKPVTIRLIDP
-665 PLHEFLPNQ
+665 PLHEFLPSQ

-680 MAVLEFQGKADAE
+680 MAVLESKGLSDPE
-693 KSALLQKVR
+693 KFKLLNKVR

-716 RLSIVFPGIVG
+716 RLSIVFPGIVA
-727 MQTAAIVG
+727 MQTAAIIG

-740 KKEGIEVLPE
+740 KKEGMNVLPE

-759 NELTAVKGDLER
+759 NELKAVRGDLER
-771 VAKETAEAE
+771 VAKETALAE

-804 AGQAEFFSFG
+804 AQEAEFFSFG

-836 YIAKE
+836 YIQKE

-850 IDQTGVGRLMQICV
+850 IDQTGVGRLMQMCC

-889 KFCAKLGLTYVSC
+889 KFCNKLGLTYVSC

-912 AAAQAAL
+912 AAAQAAI
-919 ENKS
+919 ESK

>member
-1 VLTWKRL
+1 MSTQTETKTASAAMNGSTDGTDGQSQNKR
-8 NYPEKKPV
+8 
-16 NTTTTSA
+16 
-23 PATSNGASS
+23 
-32 NGASTKNKPVWL
+32 VWL
-44 FREGKKELRDLLGGK
+44 FREGRKELKDLLGGK
-59 GANLS
+59 GANLA

-83 CTEYYANGKKIPA
+83 CTAYYANGKQIPA
-96 GLMDEVKKAVADVEQ
+96 GLMDDVKQAVADVEGQ
-111 AIGKKF
+111 IGKKF
-117 GDNQNP
+117 GDNKNP

-143 LNLGLNDQAIE
+143 LNLGLNDDAIE
-154 GLIKSSGGNDRFAY
+154 GLIASSGDARFAY

-199 TEHKEKLGKVEDTEL
+199 TEHKEKIGKSEDTEL
-214 TGDDWKALCEIY
+214 TGDEWKALCDTY
-226 KVFFREQTGRD
+226 KTFFREQTGRE

-280 VQSMVFGNMGEDS
+280 VQAMVFGNMGDDS

-311 GEYLANAQGEDVVAG
+311 GEYLQNAQGEDVVAG

-336 ERDNKAIYDELI
+336 ERDNKEIYDELI

-353 LEEHYKDMQDI
+353 LEDHYKDMQDI

-392 VEMVGEGAISKEKAV
+392 VEMVNEGFISKEKAV
-407 SMVAPGGLEQALHPR
+407 AMVAPGGLEQALHPR
-422 LKNTKAARQI
+422 LKNTKSARQI

-441 GAVGIAVFSSDKAAE
+441 GAVGKAVFSSDKAAE
-456 LGKGGEEKPVI
+456 MGKGGAGEAVI

-510 CGCSDIKLDGHH
+510 CGCSDMKMSGHH
-522 ATQFTTPDGTVIKEG
+522 ATSFTAPDGTVINEG

-544 TEGVVYEGALE
+544 TEGIVYEGALE
-555 VESAAQSGD
+555 VEAAGQSGD
-564 FSTLMGWADE
+564 FGTLMGWADE
-574 FRTMGVRTNADTP
+574 FRTMGVRANADTP
-587 EQAAQAVALGAEG
+587 EQATEAVALGAQG

-619 RRMILANNEQ
+619 RRMILASDEAA
-629 ERQAALDEL
+629 RQTALDEL
-638 LPIQREDFVGIFRAM
+638 LPIQKEDFVGIFRAM
-653 AGKPVTVRLIDP
+653 DGKPVTVRLIDP

-674 IELEKE
+674 VELAAEVATLK
-680 MAVLEFQGKADAE
+680 AQGQPDAE
-693 KSALLQKVR
+693 KEALLGKVN

-708 PMLGLRGV
+708 PMLGLRGC
-716 RLSIVFPGIVG
+716 RLSIVFPGIVE
-727 MQTAAIVG
+727 MQVGAIIG

-740 KKEGIEVLPE
+740 KSEGVDVLPE
-750 IMIPLIGHV
+750 IMIPLIGHI
-759 NELTAVKGDLER
+759 NELTWVKSRLED
-771 VAKETAEAE
+771 VAKRTQQAAGAE
-780 GVQVDYKFGTMIEIP
+780 VPYMFGTMIEVP
-795 RACLTAGEI
+795 RAALTSEEI
-804 AGQAEFFSFG
+804 AKEAEFFSFG

-829 AGPFLMP
+829 AGPFLTE
-836 YIAKE
+836 YIKQE

-850 IDQTGVGRLMQICV
+850 IDQTGVGRLMEICV
-864 DDARAVNPNI
+864 EDARKVNPNI
-874 KLGICGEQGGDPDSV
+874 KLGICGEHGGDPDSV
-889 KFCAKLGLTYVSC
+889 KFCNKLGLNYVSC

-919 ENKS
+919 ETAGDEERHK

>member
-1 VLTWKRL
+1 M
-8 NYPEKKPV
+8 
-16 NTTTTSA
+16 
-23 PATSNGASS
+23 SS
-32 NGASTKNKPVWL
+32 STQNKPVWL
-44 FREGKKELRDLLGGK
+44 FREGDKSLRDLLGGK
-59 GANLS
+59 GANLA

-83 CTEYYANGKKIPA
+83 CTDYYKNGKQIPA
-96 GLMDEVKKAVADVEQ
+96 GLMDEVKKAVADVENQ
-111 AIGKKF
+111 IGKKF
-117 GDNQNP
+117 GDTKNP

-143 LNLGLNDQAIE
+143 LNLGLNDDAVE
-154 GLIKSSGGNDRFAY
+154 GLIASTGNARFAY

-191 KEGFERIL
+191 KEGFEHML
-199 TEHKEKLGKVEDTEL
+199 TEHKAALGKEDDTEL
-214 TGDDWKALCEIY
+214 TGDDWKALCDKY
-226 KVFFREQTGRD
+226 KVFFKEQTGKD

-254 RSWNNERAIIY
+254 RSWNNPRAIVY

-280 VQSMVFGNMGEDS
+280 VQSMVFGNMGDDS

-353 LEEHYKDMQDI
+353 LEDHYRDMQDI
-364 EFTIEKNRL
+364 EFTIEKNKL

-392 VEMVGEGAISKEKAV
+392 VEMVNDGFISKEKAV
-407 SMVAPGGLEQALHPR
+407 QMVPPSGLEQALHPR
-422 LKNTKAARQI
+422 LKNTKAARVI

-441 GAVGIAVFSSDKAAE
+441 GAVGKAVFSSDVAAE
-456 LGKGGEEKPVI
+456 LGKGGKGEPVI

-485 GVLTSRGGRTS
+485 GVLTARGGRTS

-544 TEGVVYEGALE
+544 TDGIVYEGALE
-555 VESAAQSGD
+555 VEAAGQSGD
-564 FSTLMGWADE
+564 FGTLMGWADE
-574 FRTMGVRTNADTP
+574 FRTLGVRTNADTP
-587 EQAAQAVALGAEG
+587 DQAAEAIALGAEG

-619 RRMILANNEQ
+619 RRMILAED
-629 ERQAALDEL
+629 ESARQAALDEL
-638 LPIQREDFVGIFRAM
+638 LPIQQGDFEGIFRAM

-665 PLHEFLPNQ
+665 PLHEFMPNQ
-674 IELEKE
+674 MELAKE
-680 MAVLEFQGKADAE
+680 LAVLEAQGGSDPDKTKLLNKVAE
-693 KSALLQKVR
+693 M
-702 ELHEQN
+702 HEMN

-716 RLSIVFPGIVG
+716 RLSIVFPGIVE
-727 MQTAAIVG
+727 MQVAAIIG
-735 AAAQV
+735 AAAVV
-740 KKEGIEVLPE
+740 KKEGIDVHPE
-750 IMIPLIGHV
+750 IMIPLVGHI
-759 NELTAVKGDLER
+759 NELTYVKNDLER
-771 VAKETAEAE
+771 IARETAAKAGIE
-780 GVQVDYKFGTMIEIP
+780 VDYMFGTMIEVP
-795 RACLTAGEI
+795 RAALTSKEI
-804 AGQAEFFSFG
+804 AQEASFFSFG

-850 IDQTGVGRLMQICV
+850 IDTTGVGRLMEICV
-864 DDARAVNPNI
+864 EDARSVNPKI
-874 KLGICGEQGGDPDSV
+874 KLGICGEHGGDPDSV
-889 KFCAKLGLTYVSC
+889 KFCHKLGLNYVSC

-919 ENKS
+919 EGK

>member
-1 VLTWKRL
+1 M
-8 NYPEKKPV
+8 
-16 NTTTTSA
+16 
-23 PATSNGASS
+23 SNG
-32 NGASTKNKPVWL
+32 STQNKRVWL

-59 GANLS
+59 GANLA

-83 CTEYYANGKKIPA
+83 CTEYYANGKQIPA
-96 GLMDEVKKAVADVEQ
+96 GLMDDVRAAVADVEQ
-111 AIGKKF
+111 QIGKKF
-117 GDNQNP
+117 GDTQNP

-143 LNLGLNDQAIE
+143 LNLGLNDEAVA
-154 GLIKSSGGNDRFAY
+154 GLAKAGGGNDRFAY

-178 SDITLKADYPGLS
+178 SDITLKADHPGLS

-199 TEHKEKLGKVEDTEL
+199 TEHKEKLGKTEDTEL
-214 TGDDWKALCEIY
+214 TGDDWKALVEIY
-226 KVFFREQTGRD
+226 KGFFREQTGRD

-311 GEYLANAQGEDVVAG
+311 GEYLPNAQGEDVVAG

-348 TNAKR
+348 ANAKR
-353 LEEHYKDMQDI
+353 LEDHYKDMQDI
-364 EFTIEKNRL
+364 EFTIEKNKL

-392 VEMVGEGAISKEKAV
+392 VEMVNEGFISKEKAV
-407 SMVAPGGLEQALHPR
+407 AMVAPGGLEQALHPR
-422 LKNTKAARQI
+422 LKNTKDGKVI

-441 GAVGIAVFSSDKAAE
+441 GAVGKAVFSSEKAAE
-456 LGKGGEEKPVI
+456 LGKGGAGEPVI
-467 LCSQETTPDDLKG
+467 LCSAETTPDDLKG

-485 GVLTSRGGRTS
+485 GVLTARGGRTS

-510 CGCSDIKLDGHH
+510 CGCSDMKLDGHH
-522 ATQFTTPDGTVIKEG
+522 ATQFTTPDGIVIKEG

-544 TEGVVYEGALE
+544 TEGVIYQGALE
-555 VESAAQSGD
+555 VEAAGQSGD
-564 FSTLMGWADE
+564 FATLMGWADQ
-574 FRTMGVRTNADTP
+574 FRKLGVRANADTP
-587 EQAAQAVALGAEG
+587 DQAAEAISLGAEG

-619 RRMILANNEQ
+619 RRMILADTEEQ
-629 ERQAALDEL
+629 RQGALDEL

-653 AGKPVTVRLIDP
+653 ADKPVTVRLIDP

-674 IELEKE
+674 IELSKE
-680 MAVLEFQGKADAE
+680 VALLQHRGESDAE
-693 KSALLQKVR
+693 KEALLNKVN

-708 PMLGLRGV
+708 PMLGLRGC
-716 RLSIVFPGIVG
+716 RLSIVFPGIVE
-727 MQTAAIVG
+727 MQVAAIIG

-740 KKEGIEVLPE
+740 QKEGINVHPE
-750 IMIPLIGHV
+750 IMIPLVGHI
-759 NELTAVKGDLER
+759 NELTYVKNDLER
-771 VAKETAEAE
+771 VAKETLAKE
-780 GVQVDYKFGTMIEIP
+780 GVEVDYMFGTMIEVP
-795 RACLTAGEI
+795 RAALTSAEI
-804 AGQAEFFSFG
+804 AQEAQFFSFG

-850 IDQTGVGRLMQICV
+850 IDTTGVGRLMQISV
-864 DDARAVNPNI
+864 DDARSVNPKI
-874 KLGICGEQGGDPDSV
+874 KLGICGEHGGDPDSV
-889 KFCAKLGLTYVSC
+889 KFCHKLGLNYVSC

-919 ENKS
+919 ADQS

>member
-1 VLTWKRL
+1 MS
-8 NYPEKKPV
+8 NE
-16 NTTTTSA
+16 NT
-23 PATSNGASS
+23 NQR
-32 NGASTKNKPVWL
+32 VWL
-44 FREGKKELRDLLGGK
+44 FREGDKSMRDLLGGK
-59 GANLS
+59 GANLA

-83 CTEYYANGKKIPA
+83 CTEYYANGKQIPA
-96 GLMDEVKKAVADVEQ
+96 GLMDDVKKAVADVEQ
-111 AIGKKF
+111 QIGKKF
-117 GDNQNP
+117 GDNKNP

-143 LNLGLNDQAIE
+143 LNLGLNEDAIE
-154 GLIKSSGGNDRFAY
+154 GLIATSGDARFAY

-199 TEHKEKLGKVEDTEL
+199 TEHKEKLGKTEDTEL
-214 TGDDWKALCEIY
+214 TGDEWKALCETY
-226 KVFFREQTGRD
+226 KEFFKKETGRD

-265 RNKEKIS
+265 RNREKIS

-280 VQSMVFGNMGEDS
+280 VQSMVFGNMGNDS

-311 GEYLANAQGEDVVAG
+311 GEYLQNAQGEDVVAG

-336 ERDNKAIYDELI
+336 ERDNKEIYDELI

-353 LEEHYKDMQDI
+353 LEDHYKDMQDI
-364 EFTIEKNRL
+364 EFTIEKNKL

-392 VEMVGEGAISKEKAV
+392 VEMVNDGFITKEEAV
-407 SMVAPGGLEQALHPR
+407 SRVAPSGLEQALHPR
-422 LKNTKAARQI
+422 LKGTDKARVI
-432 AKGLNAGPG
+432 ANGLNAGPG
-441 GAVGIAVFSSDKAAE
+441 GAVGMAVFSSDKAAE
-456 LGKGGEEKPVI
+456 LGKGGEGKAVI

-510 CGCSDIKLDGHH
+510 CGCSDVKMDGHH

-544 TEGVVYEGALE
+544 TDGVVYEGALE
-555 VESAAQSGD
+555 VEAAGQSGD
-564 FSTLMGWADE
+564 FGTLMGWADE

-587 EQAAQAVALGAEG
+587 EQAQEAVELGAEG

-619 RRMILANNEQ
+619 RRMILAANDAD
-629 ERQAALDEL
+629 RQAALDEL

-653 AGKPVTVRLIDP
+653 DGKPVTVRLIDP

-680 MAVLEFQGKADAE
+680 MAVLESQGKTDDE
-693 KSALLQKVR
+693 KSVLLDKVR

-708 PMLGLRGV
+708 PMLGLRGC
-716 RLSIVFPGIVG
+716 RLSIVIPGIVE

-740 KKEGIEVLPE
+740 KKEGIDVQPE
-750 IMIPLIGHV
+750 IMIPLVGHV
-759 NELTAVKGDLER
+759 NELKAVRGDLER
-771 VAKETAEAE
+771 VAKATSEAE
-780 GVQVDYKFGTMIEIP
+780 GQQVDYKFGTMIEIP

-804 AGQAEFFSFG
+804 AGEAEFFSFG

-864 DDARAVNPNI
+864 DDARKVNPNI

-912 AAAQAAL
+912 AAAQAAIAAK
-919 ENKS
+919 N